1 MNQFFLVTIHK
12 IICWE
17 DTMIWNREAECM
29 SAEETGEL
37 QLRRLQAVVKRA
49 YENVPYYNTRFSD
62 LKIEPE
68 DIETLDDIEK
78 LPFTSKTDLRDAYPF
93 GMFAVPTEDIVE
105 VHTTSGTTGKPT
117 VSGYTE
123 DDLDIWGE
131 VMARALTMTGVRKND
146 RIQNSYGYGLFTG
159 GMGVHYGGQKIG
171 ATVIP
176 ISAGNTMRQLEIM
189 QDFETTVL
197 TCTPS
202 YGLYLAEVAEN
213 EGIDTEKLKLKAGCF
228 GAEMWTEEMRQ
239 ELEKRLNISAQN
251 IYGLTEIIGPGV
263 AMECPVKTG
272 LHIFE
277 DHFYPEI
284 IDPKTLKQLPDGE
297 NGELVLTTLTRE
309 GMPVIRFR
317 TRDITALNRG
327 VCECGRTQ
335 VKMDRITGRS
345 DDMLKIRGV
354 IVFPSQIE
362 KALLKIEGLEPQ
374 YQIIV
379 TRPHHLDEIEVQ
391 VETSPALFSDE
402 VKHVEEIKR
411 NIENKIHSEIGLR
424 VNISL
429 VEPKS
434 LPRSEGKAVRV
445 IDRRNI

>member
-1 MNQFFLVTIHK
+1 
-12 IICWE
+12 
-17 DTMIWNREAECM
+17 MIWNREAECM
-29 SAEETGEL
+29 SAEDTSEL
-37 QLRRLQAVVKRA
+37 QLQRLQAVVKRA
-49 YENVPYYNTRFSD
+49 YEYVPYYKKHFND
-62 LKIEPE
+62 LNVGPE

-93 GMFAVPTEDIVE
+93 GMFAVPTDEIVE

-131 VMARALTMTGVRKND
+131 VMARALTMTGVRRSDK
-146 RIQNSYGYGLFTG
+146 IQNSYGYGLFTG
-159 GMGVHYGGQKIG
+159 GMGIHYGGQKIG

-202 YGLYLAEVAEN
+202 YGLYLAEVAEQ

-263 AMECPVKTG
+263 AMECSVKNG

-277 DHFYPEI
+277 DHFLPEI
-284 IDPKTLKQLPDGE
+284 VDPKTMKQMPDGE
-297 NGELVLTTLTRE
+297 KGELVLTTLTRE

-327 VCECGRTQ
+327 ICQCGRTQ

-379 TRPHHLDEIEVQ
+379 TRPHHLDEIEVM

-402 VKHVEEIKR
+402 VKHIEEIKK
-411 NIENKIHSEIGLR
+411 NIENRIHNEIGLR

>member
-1 MNQFFLVTIHK
+1 
-12 IICWE
+12 
-17 DTMIWNREAECM
+17 MIWNREAECM
-29 SAEETGEL
+29 SAEDMSEL
-37 QLRRLQAVVKRA
+37 QLQRLQAVVKRA
-49 YENVPYYNTRFSD
+49 YEYVPYYKKRFND
-62 LKIEPE
+62 LNIGPE
-68 DIETLDDIEK
+68 DIETLDDIVK

-93 GMFAVPTEDIVE
+93 GMFAVPIDEIVE

-123 DDLDIWGE
+123 EDLDIWGE
-131 VMARALTMTGVRKND
+131 VMARALTMTGVHKSD
-146 RIQNSYGYGLFTG
+146 KIQNSYGYGLFTG

-213 EGIDTEKLKLKAGCF
+213 EGIDTGKLKLKAGCF

-263 AMECPVKTG
+263 AMECSIKKG

-284 IDPKTLKQLPDGE
+284 IDPQTMKQVPDGE

-317 TRDITALNRG
+317 TRDITALNRDI
-327 VCECGRTQ
+327 CECGRTQ

-362 KALLKIEGLEPQ
+362 KALLKIDGLEPQ

-379 TRPHHLDEIEVQ
+379 TRPHHLDEIEVM

-402 VKHVEEIKR
+402 VKHVEEIKK
-411 NIENKIHSEIGLR
+411 NIENKIHNEIGLR

-445 IDRRNI
+445 IDKRNL

>member
-1 MNQFFLVTIHK
+1 
-12 IICWE
+12 
-17 DTMIWNREAECM
+17 MIWNREAECM
-29 SAEETGEL
+29 SAEDTSEL
-37 QLRRLQAVVKRA
+37 QLQRLQAVVKRA
-49 YENVPYYNTRFSD
+49 YEYVPYYKKRFND
-62 LKIEPE
+62 LNVGPE

-93 GMFAVPTEDIVE
+93 GMFAVPTDDIVE

-131 VMARALTMTGVRKND
+131 VMARALTMTGVRRSDK
-146 RIQNSYGYGLFTG
+146 IQNSYGYGLFTG
-159 GMGVHYGGQKIG
+159 GMGIHYGGQKIG

-202 YGLYLAEVAEN
+202 YGLYLAEVAEQ
-213 EGIDTEKLKLKAGCF
+213 EGIDTEKLKLKSGCF

-263 AMECPVKTG
+263 AMECSVKNG

-277 DHFYPEI
+277 DHFFPEI
-284 IDPKTLKQLPDGE
+284 INPQTMKQMHDGE
-297 NGELVLTTLTRE
+297 KGELVLTTLTRE

-327 VCECGRTQ
+327 ICQCGRTQ

-379 TRPHHLDEIEVQ
+379 TRPHHLDEIEVM

-402 VKHVEEIKR
+402 VKHIEEIKK
-411 NIENKIHSEIGLR
+411 NIENKIHNEIGLR